1 MPGDLDQGGSSGEPL
16 VLYVLSVQFLGIWK
30 RGCCFFGI
38 GDFFLCGGAMEQ
50 GGMHIT
56 EPLQFFDGSTL
67 PQQFLLGLHNCG
79 RIHILTFP
87 DEIRLDTFQSFSVI
101 QTL

>member
-1 MPGDLDQGGSSGEPL
+1 MSGDLDQGGSGGEPL
-16 VLYVLSVQFLGIWK
+16 VLYVLSVQFLGIC
-30 RGCCFFGI
+30 RGT
-38 GDFFLCGGAMEQ
+38 MEQ

-67 PQQFLLGLHNCG
+67 PQQLLLGMHNLG

>member
-1 MPGDLDQGGSSGEPL
+1 
-16 VLYVLSVQFLGIWK
+16 
-30 RGCCFFGI
+30 
-38 GDFFLCGGAMEQ
+38 
-50 GGMHIT
+50 MHIT

-67 PQQFLLGLHNCG
+67 PQQLLLGMHNLG

-87 DEIRLDTFQSFSVI
+87 DEIRLDIFQSFSVI

>member
-16 VLYVLSVQFLGIWK
+16 VLYVLSVQFLGIC
-30 RGCCFFGI
+30 RGT
-38 GDFFLCGGAMEQ
+38 MEQ

-67 PQQFLLGLHNCG
+67 PQQLLLGMHNLG

-87 DEIRLDTFQSFSVI
+87 DEIRLDIFQSFSVI

>member
-1 MPGDLDQGGSSGEPL
+1 MSGDLDQGGSSGETL
-16 VLYVLSVQFLGIWK
+16 IFHVFD
-30 RGCCFFGI
+30 I

-67 PQQFLLGLHNCG
+67 PQQFLLGMHNLG
-79 RIHILTFP
+79 RIYILTFP
-87 DEIRLDTFQSFSVI
+87 DEIRLDAFQSFSI
-101 QTL
+101 I

>member
-1 MPGDLDQGGSSGEPL
+1 M
-16 VLYVLSVQFLGIWK
+16 VLYVLSVQFLGIC
-30 RGCCFFGI
+30 RGT
-38 GDFFLCGGAMEQ
+38 MEQ

-67 PQQFLLGLHNCG
+67 PQQLLFGLHNCR

-87 DEIRLDTFQSFSVI
+87 DEIRLDIFQSFAVI